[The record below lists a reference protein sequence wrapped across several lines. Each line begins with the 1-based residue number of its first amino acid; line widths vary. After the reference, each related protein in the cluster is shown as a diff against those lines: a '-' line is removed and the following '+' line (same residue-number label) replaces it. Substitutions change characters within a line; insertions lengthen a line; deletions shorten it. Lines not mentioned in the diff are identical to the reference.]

1 MATTKD
7 DPTGPRVT
15 HQQDNQGKPDPRLP
29 HERDQSHDDVGHEPR
44 EVMKQAQKDIESGQV
59 DTDLH
64 GMRGVEEAHR
74 DKGPRDKAQR

>member
-7 DPTGPRVT
+7 DPAGPRVT
-15 HQQDNQGKPDPRLP
+15 RQQDDKGDAKPRLP
-29 HERDQSHDDVGHEPR
+29 HERDESHDDVGHEPR

-64 GMRGVEEAHR
+64 GMRGLEEAQR
-74 DKGPRDKAQR
+74 DKGGR

>member
-7 DPTGPRVT
+7 GAAGPRVT
-15 HQQDNQGKPDPRLP
+15 RQQDDKGNSKPRLP
-29 HERDQSHDDVGHEPR
+29 HERDQSHDEVGNEPR

-64 GMRGVEEAHR
+64 GMRGVEEATR
-74 DKGPRDKAQR
+74 DKGRR